1 MNLNLKE
8 LIERVKVWAQK
19 DAIKNIWADK
29 TGRSVPV
36 QTETTF
42 KYSLP
47 CCSACFISANDET
60 SILEISYQV
69 ERLRVESLLPWNY
82 KTRCSGEKL
91 IMITVG
97 PQENILRENLKQ
109 LNFSL
114 LKTFERRTGYP
125 KTGKIELWTY
135 EV

>member
-1 MNLNLKE
+1 MNLNLNN
-8 LIERVKVWAQK
+8 LIEKVKAWAQK

-36 QTETTF
+36 MTETTF

-47 CCSACFISANDET
+47 CCSACFLSANDKT
-60 SILEISYQV
+60 PIYEIIYQL
-69 ERLRVESLLPWNY
+69 ERLRAESLLSWNY
-82 KTRCSGEKL
+82 NSRCSGEKL

-109 LNFSL
+109 LNFNL
-114 LKTFERRTGYP
+114 LKTFERRNGYP